1 MGHLFYR
8 NDPFLGLGVHA
19 MRKTKAFSFEARDD
33 RWFRMLSREAKKNRR
48 PESQEMISILK
59 QHFERQKMV
68 AELNGV
74 SEQ

>member
-1 MGHLFYR
+1 
-8 NDPFLGLGVHA
+8 
-19 MRKTKAFSFEARDD
+19 
-33 RWFRMLSREAKKNRR
+33 MLSREAKKNRR